1 MAANAKA
8 PRVRNAVHDAAIWRQ
23 TVHYELTTAQNWE
36 RYWGFMKDAMIENE
50 EAIKRGRLAKG
61 SKTQVLPP
69 IKKASQP
76 DQKGNDKV
84 QPQFTSGLPSKL
96 PPGIVQEND
105 HPIVGDFLTT
115 YRIPEIIRTRLPA
128 QKYRVPCT
136 TSSEVG
142 WIWGHAQDPSVP
154 FDGDTVSG
162 VKKNTKFHTL
172 ERFPREAYGKG
183 DVLKWWGAALLML
196 RFDSFIDADLIFLL
210 SFRVNIDEF
219 PFPPCDIKSRF
230 KWRTIKG
237 VTIPSNA
244 FKQFSTTSKATGSCQ
259 YGSKNA

>member
-183 DVLKWWGAALLML
+183 DVLKWWGGTRESM
-196 RFDSFIDADLIFLL
+196 
-210 SFRVNIDEF
+210 
-219 PFPPCDIKSRF
+219 P
-230 KWRTIKG
+230 
-237 VTIPSNA
+237 
-244 FKQFSTTSKATGSCQ
+244 
-259 YGSKNA
+259 